1 MLLLIYSIF
10 FSTYYMPGPV
20 LSQGNIFPKGHLAIP
35 GDIFNCHTTEGGL
48 LLASRGYRPGM
59 LLNTLQDTGQ
69 PHDNYVAQCQV
80 H

>member
-35 GDIFNCHTTEGGL
+35 GDVVREGL
-48 LLASRGYRPGM
+48 RRIHLSRKK
-59 LLNTLQDTGQ
+59 
-69 PHDNYVAQCQV
+69 
-80 H
+80 